1 VIAIRV
7 NKPRSGSR
15 ARLWQRY
22 DDGVREG
29 RIARVT
35 LPPFSK
41 PDMKFNHHHL
51 RLIAAA
57 GCAIALIVAAG
68 VNGAQGLDSRP
79 PGTARAVTSPEAAA
93 MKHIN
98 DAAAVVQRML
108 QEPRMQELLQQAK
121 GVFIVPTYGR
131 AALGVGASGGTGVL
145 VMKRSD
151 GSWSDPVFYN
161 IGGISAGAQ
170 VGAEGGPI
178 ALVLNNERAVN
189 KFMQKNSFTLNAD
202 AGITIVNF
210 SKIAQGSIGDGDVVV
225 WSGTRGLY
233 GNLVAV
239 GVSDI
244 RFHQAL
250 TNASYHQ
257 SVAPADVLTGK
268 VSNPA
273 SQPLRQALAAAPGAA
288 GPSR

>member
-1 VIAIRV
+1 
-7 NKPRSGSR
+7 
-15 ARLWQRY
+15 
-22 DDGVREG
+22 
-29 RIARVT
+29 
-35 LPPFSK
+35 
-41 PDMKFNHHHL
+41 MKFNHHHL

-57 GCAIALIVAAG
+57 GCAIALIVATR
-68 VNGAQGLDSRP
+68 VNGAQGLESRP
-79 PGTARAVTSPEAAA
+79 PGTTRAVTGPEATA
-93 MKHIN
+93 MRHIN

-108 QEPRMQELLQQAK
+108 QEPRMKELLQQAK

-131 AALGVGASGGTGVL
+131 AALGVGASGGTGLL
-145 VMKRSD
+145 VMKRAD

-178 ALVLNNERAVN
+178 ALVLNNEKAVN
-189 KFMQKNSFTLNAD
+189 KFMQKNSFALNAD

-210 SKIAQGSIGDGDVVV
+210 SKVAQGSIGDGDVVV

-244 RFHQAL
+244 RFNQAL
-250 TNASYHQ
+250 TNAYYHQ
-257 SVAPADVLTGK
+257 TVAPADVLAGK
-268 VSNPA
+268 VTNPA
-273 SQPLRQALAAAPGAA
+273 SQPLKQALGAATAAAAAP
-288 GPSR
+288 R